1 MCAGSLST
9 TNSILS
15 LFLVIS
21 QVFCVPQLISS
32 SLMSRYFPN
41 AEDSQC
47 FQPSKIKKCE
57 VDVKKEGC
65 RRMQ

>member
-1 MCAGSLST
+1 M
-9 TNSILS
+9 
-15 LFLVIS
+15 
-21 QVFCVPQLISS
+21 PQPISS
-32 SLMSRYFPN
+32 SLMSRYVPN

-47 FQPSKIKKCE
+47 FQPSKLKKCE